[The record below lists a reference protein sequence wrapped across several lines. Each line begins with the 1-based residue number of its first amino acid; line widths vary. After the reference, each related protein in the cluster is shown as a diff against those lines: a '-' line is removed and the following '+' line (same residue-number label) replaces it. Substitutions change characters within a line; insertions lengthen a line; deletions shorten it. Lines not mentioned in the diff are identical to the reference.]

1 MQSRRKEF
9 TDVLDKNGDG
19 VADKYASFLAVP
31 IKWFYFVRKEI
42 VQFLDPKS
50 PHWAKDE
57 AISLIRQAD
66 SDKDKM
72 VSLEEMFARADLF
85 LVSKLVSADLSFHGE
100 F

>member
-1 MQSRRKEF
+1 M
-9 TDVLDKNGDG
+9 
-19 VADKYASFLAVP
+19 FLSND
-31 IKWFYFVRKEI
+31 YTLSGRI

-57 AISLIRQAD
+57 AISLIHQAD

-72 VSLEEMFARADLF
+72 VSLEEMFACADLF
-85 LVSKLVSADLSFHGE
+85 LMSKMVSVDLSFHGE